1 MPRRLLV
8 MLMLVMLGAPAAAQD
23 YALTEGDV
31 IDFDVLDDAEPARQI
46 TIAGDGQVQLPLLGA
61 VRVAG
66 LTAPEALEAIRAA
79 YVERD
84 LLRDPKIA
92 LAVASFRPVFV
103 LGDVRQPGQVPFQ
116 PQMTVEQAVGLAG
129 GVAQVTGTGDE
140 QLLTE
145 AGLRGEARVI
155 AAEMARAAATLA
167 RLRAEIDGGAIPEG
181 EPAREA
187 VPAEAHPYV
196 DWERFADLLPIER
209 EILATDRDALA
220 EREAAL
226 EAERAVREREIA
238 LLGEREANAEGQ
250 IETYRADLDRIAP
263 LVERGTV
270 PRNQLTDAQQALAR
284 AQDAALEVTRRRTEA
299 ERELLRLGRDIA
311 QLRADRRR
319 AALVSLQDARLEI
332 QRLMARRTSIEER
345 IVLVTSWQSE
355 RARGDFAVQTR
366 YRVRRR
372 RGDDLVTEPHDLTD
386 RVLPGDVVLV
396 SIDLPG

>member
-1 MPRRLLV
+1 MRLRLLAI
-8 MLMLVMLGAPAAAQD
+8 LMLLATPLAAQE
-23 YALTEGDV
+23 YTLTVGDV
-31 IDFDVLDDAEPARQI
+31 IDFDVLDDDEPARQI
-46 TIAGDGQVQLPLLGA
+46 TIAQDGQVQLPLLGA
-61 VRVAG
+61 VTVAG

-92 LAVASFRPVFV
+92 LAIAAFRPVFV
-103 LGDVRQPGQVPFQ
+103 LGDVRQPGQVPYQ
-116 PQMTVEQAVGLAG
+116 PLMTVEQAVGLAG
-129 GVAQVTGTGDE
+129 GVAQVTGSGDE

-155 AAEMARAAATLA
+155 AAEMAREAATIA
-167 RLRAEIDGGAIPEG
+167 RLRAEIDGAEVLG
-181 EPAREA
+181 REA
-187 VPAEAHPYV
+187 VPEEAHPYV
-196 DWERFADLLPIER
+196 DWERFETLLPVER

-226 EAERAVREREIA
+226 EAERAVRGREIA
-238 LLGEREANAEGQ
+238 LLGEREENARGQ
-250 IETYRADLDRIAP
+250 IATYQADLDRIEP

-270 PRNQLTDAQQALAR
+270 ARVQLTDAQQALAR

-299 ERELLRLGRDIA
+299 ERELLRLGQDIV

-319 AALVSLQDARLEI
+319 SALVSLQDARLEL
-332 QRLMARRTSIEER
+332 QRAMARRTSIEER

-355 RARGDFAVQTR
+355 RARDDFTVETT
-366 YRVRRR
+366 YRIRRQE
-372 RGDDLVTEPHDLTD
+372 GSDLVTEAHGLTD

-396 SIDLPG
+396 SIELPS